1 MMLARRALLALPF
14 LPVAARA
21 QEAPY
26 PDRPVTIVNPWPAG
40 GSSDSVTRILAQ
52 RLGVELG
59 QPVVVE
65 NRPGATGTL
74 GHAYVAR
81 ARPDGYTLLLGTNST
96 YGIAPHLVPNIPYDS
111 ERAFTGISLVAKSPQ
126 LLCVHP
132 SLPARS
138 LEELLALART
148 QPDKLSFATS
158 GIGGTS
164 HMATEMLL
172 AMGGISMLHVPY
184 RGGGPAAQALLAGEV
199 QVTFIDAITALPFIA
214 AGQIRPLGVSTRQRT
229 PLAPEVPTLAE
240 SGLPEFESSTD
251 FAFMAVAGTPDAV
264 VRRLYAATRASL
276 ANAEVRGKLESAGL
290 LVLGEPP
297 EAFEAYAKA
306 ESAKW
311 GRVIRERNIRA
322 P

>member
-14 LPVAARA
+14 LPAIARA
-21 QEAPY
+21 QPSY
-26 PDRPVTIVNPWPAG
+26 PDHAVTIVNPWPAG

-52 RLGVELG
+52 RLSVELG

-74 GHAYVAR
+74 GQAYVAR

-111 ERAFTGISLVAKSPQ
+111 ERAFTGISLIAKSPQ
-126 LLCVHP
+126 ILCVHP
-132 SLPARS
+132 SVPARN
-138 LEELLALART
+138 LAELLALARA

-158 GIGGTS
+158 GVGGTS

-199 QVTFIDAITALPFIA
+199 QVTFVDAITALPFIA
-214 AGQIRPLGVSTRQRT
+214 AGQVRALGVSTKQRT
-229 PLAPEVPTLAE
+229 PLAPDVPTLAE

-264 VRRLYAATRASL
+264 VRRLYAATTAAL
-276 ANAEVRGKLESAGL
+276 ANAELRSKLEAAGL

-297 EAFEAYAKA
+297 EAFEAYARA
-306 ESAKW
+306 EAAKW
-311 GRVIRERNIRA
+311 GRIIRERNIRA

>member
-1 MMLARRALLALPF
+1 MLARRALLALPF
-14 LPVAARA
+14 LPAIARA
-21 QEAPY
+21 QPSY
-26 PDRPVTIVNPWPAG
+26 PDHAVTIVNPWPAG

-52 RLGVELG
+52 RLSVELG

-74 GHAYVAR
+74 GQAYVAR

-111 ERAFTGISLVAKSPQ
+111 ERAFTGISLIAKSPQ
-126 LLCVHP
+126 ILCVHP
-132 SLPARS
+132 SVPARN
-138 LEELLALART
+138 LAELLALARA

-158 GIGGTS
+158 GVGGTS

-199 QVTFIDAITALPFIA
+199 QVTFVDAITALPFIA
-214 AGQIRPLGVSTRQRT
+214 AGQVRALGVSTKQRT
-229 PLAPEVPTLAE
+229 PLAPDVPTLAE

-264 VRRLYAATRASL
+264 VRRLYAATTAAL
-276 ANAEVRGKLESAGL
+276 ANAELRSKLEAAGL

-297 EAFEAYAKA
+297 EAFEAYARA
-306 ESAKW
+306 EAAKW
-311 GRVIRERNIRA
+311 GRIIRERNIRA